1 MVTLITYS
9 FLIALVLAF
18 VLIRRAREHTK
29 HYADS
34 MPQRFHVGDTPRLG
48 GVAIMV
54 GMSAGWMFGPV
65 ASLLSGDIRLHL
77 AWAQVWPWLV
87 ALMPAVVGG
96 AMEDATQRV
105 SAKYRLGMTGL
116 SALIAWWLLDLSI
129 GRFGIPVVDSWLVMA
144 PWLGAVLAVTA
155 ISGLPH
161 AFNMIDGYNGLAGI
175 VAVMICLALA
185 HVSLQVGDRELAAI
199 VLCTAAATAGFLIWN
214 YPFGKIFAGD
224 GGAYLWGV
232 VTAIASIL
240 LVQRHPTVSPWF
252 PMLVLM
258 YPVWEAVFSIYRKIA
273 RGGSPGAADALH
285 FHQLIHRRIV
295 RNVLHDD
302 DARQMLMRNNRTS
315 PYLWV
320 IAALTTLPA
329 TLFWTNTPVLIGLCV
344 LFIVTYVVAYVL
356 IVRFKVPR
364 WLLKRRLTRDAL

>member
-54 GMSAGWMFGPV
+54 GMSVGWLFGPV

-77 AWAQVWPWLV
+77 TWAQVWPWLV

-116 SALIAWWLLDLSI
+116 SAVIAWWLLDLSI
-129 GRFGIPVVDSWLVMA
+129 GRFGIPVIDSWATLA
-144 PWLGAVLAVTA
+144 PWLGAMLAIMA
-155 ISGLPH
+155 ICGLPH

-185 HVSLQVGDRELAAI
+185 HVCLQVGDRELAAI
-199 VLCTAAATAGFLIWN
+199 VLCTAGATVGFLVWN

-232 VTAIASIL
+232 VTAITSIL
-240 LVQRHPTVSPWF
+240 LVQRHPSVSPWF
-252 PMLVLM
+252 PMLLLV

-273 RGGSPGAADALH
+273 RGGSPGTADALH

-295 RNVLHDD
+295 RNVLHHD
-302 DARQMLMRNNRTS
+302 DAQQMLMRNNRTS

-320 IAALTTLPA
+320 IAGLTTVPA
-329 TLFWTNTPVLIGLCV
+329 ILFWHNTAVLMAMCA
-344 LFIVTYVVAYVL
+344 LFIVSYVL
-356 IVRFKVPR
+356 AYIAIVRFKIPR
-364 WLLKRRLTRDAL
+364 WLRKP